1 MLKEIIKK
9 LEEMDFSQMDIKGI
23 LEQRDM
29 PAFDK
34 EWMKAYEQVGKLKK
48 EKTYTDE
55 DKEDCKIL
63 RQEVFEFVYDQ
74 TEDDDFAGYIS
85 DDFGLIYD
93 SLKLGYQS
101 EWMDKFLQLYL
112 KGQIPTGEL

>member
-1 MLKEIIKK
+1 MLEDILKK
-9 LEEMDFSQMDIKGI
+9 LEEMDFSQMDIEKI

-34 EWMKAYEQVGKLKK
+34 EWMKVYEQLAQLKK
-48 EKTYTDE
+48 EKTYTDT
-55 DKEDCKIL
+55 DKEDCEIL

-74 TEDDDFAGYIS
+74 TEDDDLAGYMS

-93 SLKLGYQS
+93 SLKLDYHS
-101 EWMDKFLQLYL
+101 EWMDKFLQQYL
-112 KGQIPTGEL
+112 NGQIPTGEL

>member
-1 MLKEIIKK
+1 MLEEIIKK
-9 LEEMDFSQMDIKGI
+9 LEEMDFSQMDIEKI

-29 PAFDK
+29 SAFDT
-34 EWMKAYEQVGKLKK
+34 EWLKACKQVGKLKK
-48 EKTYTDE
+48 EKTYTDA
-55 DKEDCKIL
+55 DREDCKIL
-63 RQEVFEFVYDQ
+63 LKEVFEFIYDQ
-74 TEDDDFAGYIS
+74 TENDDFAGYIS

-93 SLKLGYQS
+93 SLKLGYHS